1 VPGSSTTSPT
11 VPGSSTTASISPQTS
26 TVPGGGTGGIGG
38 IGGSGGQSGMAA
50 TGTGTTS
57 GTLPRTG
64 QGLSVP
70 LAALGGAL
78 VLAGIA
84 LLATTKQF
92 GLRRRTEG

>member
-26 TVPGGGTGGIGG
+26 TVPGGGTGG

>member
-1 VPGSSTTSPT
+1 MPGSSTTSPT

-26 TVPGGGTGGIGG
+26 TVPGGGTGG